1 MGSKTRNIANNLNT
15 SLGVDNDTITPATDL
30 QPVKSDISALALREA
45 TNESSAAFNLPGQF
59 IETFTDDTNLG
70 TQTDCDRVD
79 GYMATVVSSVAAYS
93 SDSDTDILNHFD
105 LTTLHES
112 TGNHNPPTVS
122 GAVRSSAQSKFGGFS
137 ALFDGTN
144 DYLTFSDSSRWD
156 YGTGDYTFETWI
168 YLNSIAA
175 DYSILAAQQDDSNR
189 YNWYLNNSGLNSG
202 NPGLQIY
209 AKSGGSVTA
218 NLQAD
223 YTWQINT
230 WTHVAVSR
238 SSGVVKMFVNGNEI
252 TLQQNTSPGGT
263 MANGSGLL
271 TIGRRPDSVTYF
283 NGYMDEFRMGDT
295 ARYTSNFTPNT
306 TTVSNPNG
314 TLIQSANAVSGART
328 KVGGTLLYKDNA
340 GTNNLGTEIKV
351 YFTCDGGLNWTE
363 ASSYTAITPVY
374 STGIKQVRLGE
385 TTCTSGQDVRYKIE
399 WESQGSGTKEAQ
411 IHGIGINY

>member
-45 TNESSAAFNLPGQF
+45 TNESTAAFNLPGQF

-79 GYMATVVSSVAAYS
+79 GYMATVYSVLTPYRYWQTIKTSTENGGGYHSELEVYS
-93 SDSDTDILNHFD
+93 SSTKHTITAGMLSEDDVQAWNATQMVDGNQGTNGFHTDSADVGAYVRIDFGAGNEKSIDKFRYYVTNPASCTWTIQYSSNGSSWTDAATGWVTDDT
-105 LTTLHES
+105 
-112 TGNHNPPTVS
+112 TGTNQWKEKSFTAPSN
-122 GAVRSSAQSKFGGFS
+122 SSA
-137 ALFDGTN
+137 
-144 DYLTFSDSSRWD
+144 
-156 YGTGDYTFETWI
+156 
-168 YLNSIAA
+168 
-175 DYSILAAQQDDSNR
+175 
-189 YNWYLNNSGLNSG
+189 
-202 NPGLQIY
+202 
-209 AKSGGSVTA
+209 
-218 NLQAD
+218 
-223 YTWQINT
+223 
-230 WTHVAVSR
+230 
-238 SSGVVKMFVNGNEI
+238 
-252 TLQQNTSPGGT
+252 
-263 MANGSGLL
+263 
-271 TIGRRPDSVTYF
+271 
-283 NGYMDEFRMGDT
+283 
-295 ARYTSNFTPNT
+295 
-306 TTVSNPNG
+306 NPNG